1 MKPQRWP
8 AVGRPK
14 SLSLSRPSHAISIP
28 HTHMRAG
35 GARHLFQMTWLA
47 PPPHFITARHKSW
60 ALLHAAIRAI
70 CGRSPLWW
78 NHQRRVCHLP
88 LQQASA
94 QHCSGHVGDRPLL
107 FYLFR
112 PELRWHCQNTFAP
125 VEACLAKWGPFRFL
139 PKIIPCKFVSLQ
151 HSN

>member
-14 SLSLSRPSHAISIP
+14 SLSLSGPSHAISTP
-28 HTHMRAG
+28 HTHMREG

-94 QHCSGHVGDRPLL
+94 QHCSGDVGDRPLL
-107 FYLFR
+107 FYLSGPEMKVPKCFR
-112 PELRWHCQNTFAP
+112 TSRSM
-125 VEACLAKWGPFRFL
+125 LARLGPFRFL
-139 PKIIPCKFVSLQ
+139 LKIIRCKFVSL
-151 HSN
+151 